1 MFGWQHEVALQAM
14 QGNRA
19 SPGSEGKS
27 HGFSRVAVGTWA
39 IFSSYSRDGPSKLM
53 FVQQRQDSC
62 LITRDTSQISL
73 RLGRAIGMLLEVRRE
88 TQSPIPVATGIFGFL
103 SIFKRSQASSPFK
116 ALNPACFLRCQVIS
130 GLFQDEV
137 GN

>member
-1 MFGWQHEVALQAM
+1 MFDGEQGTALHAM
-14 QGNRA
+14 QGTRA

-73 RLGRAIGMLLEVRRE
+73 RLGRAIGMLLEVRRG
-88 TQSPIPVATGIFGFL
+88 PRV
-103 SIFKRSQASSPFK
+103 PFQLPHGYWDSYQFSRGVRHCHLLK
-116 ALNPACFLRCQVIS
+116 H
-130 GLFQDEV
+130 
-137 GN
+137 